1 MPKTREMFPQ
11 KPISSVSTRLRE
23 PARPARQEQLGASI
37 GEADEYA
44 SRMWNSAFVKIFIV
58 NMMAQYCVYSMNTL
72 SAPYAHTLGA
82 PATIVGLVS
91 SLFALT
97 ALIFKLV
104 SAPAIDS
111 FNRKTVLVLSLCI
124 MLLSFV
130 GYSLS
135 HTIPT
140 LIVSRLLTGVGLA
153 FVPTCCL
160 AIASDVL
167 PPNRMSTGIG
177 YFSLGT
183 VVCQAL
189 APAIGLKLINMIGYN
204 GSFAVFALLMAL
216 TIGFACT
223 IAVRFRTGT
232 HFSITVNSIFAREVL
247 LPTIILLLLNMVFC
261 NVNAFLILFGEHEGV
276 GSSYIG
282 YFFTVLAVTMAF
294 TRPMIG
300 TLADKYGS
308 SKVILSSMFF
318 FAVSFLIIS
327 WSRTLPMF
335 LLAGFVSAFGYA
347 GCQPALMAVSMKSVP
362 MHRRGAASCTTYI
375 GQDIGNLA
383 GPVLAGS
390 IVESMG
396 YVAMWRIMIIPISLA
411 ILIGLFFRKQM
422 DHTGEELASAV

>member
-1 MPKTREMFPQ
+1 
-11 KPISSVSTRLRE
+11 
-23 PARPARQEQLGASI
+23 
-37 GEADEYA
+37 
-44 SRMWNSAFVKIFIV
+44 
-58 NMMAQYCVYSMNTL
+58 MMSQYCVYSMNTL

-111 FNRKTVLVLSLCI
+111 YNRKTVLAVSLGI

-130 GYSLS
+130 GYALS

-140 LIVSRLLTGVGLA
+140 LIISRLLTGVGLA
-153 FVPTCCL
+153 FVPTCCM

-167 PPNRMSTGIG
+167 PPEKMSTGIG

-183 VVCQAL
+183 VICQAL
-189 APAIGLKLINMIGYN
+189 APAVGLKLINVVGYN

-216 TIGFACT
+216 TIAFACT
-223 IAVRFRTGT
+223 INTKFTGGGKFT
-232 HFSITVNSIFAREVL
+232 ISLKSIFAIEVL
-247 LPTIILLLLNMVFC
+247 LPTLILLLLNMVFC
-261 NVNAFLILFGEHEGV
+261 NVNAFLILFGEHQGV
-276 GSSYIG
+276 GSGQIG
-282 YFFTVLAVTMAF
+282 YFFTVLAITMAF

-300 TLADKYGS
+300 KLADTYGS
-308 SKVILSSMFF
+308 GRVILGSMVF
-318 FAVSFLIIS
+318 FAISFLLIS
-327 WSRTLPMF
+327 YSRALPMF

-362 MHRRGAASCTTYI
+362 MERRGAASCTTYI

-383 GPVLAGS
+383 GPVLAGV
-390 IVESMG
+390 IVENLG
-396 YVAMWRIMIIPISLA
+396 YVAMWRMMIAPICVA
-411 ILIGLFFRKQM
+411 IFIGIFFRRQM
-422 DHTGEELASAV
+422 DHAEQELISPA